1 MAKKDKKKTYGM
13 VKIRYNGS
21 IFSRVF
27 SKEEAAFM
35 MTDATRIKSF
45 LEIMDTFFAYA
56 RKNNKKEKK

>member
-1 MAKKDKKKTYGM
+1 M

-27 SKEEAAFM
+27 SKEEAALM